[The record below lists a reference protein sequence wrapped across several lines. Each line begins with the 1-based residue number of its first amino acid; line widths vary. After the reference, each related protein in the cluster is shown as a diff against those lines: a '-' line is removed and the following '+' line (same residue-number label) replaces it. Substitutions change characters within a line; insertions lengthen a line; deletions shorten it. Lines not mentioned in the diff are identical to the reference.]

1 MLNYTPTYEVLC
13 SSNAT
18 WQHQGTEAVSGGLE
32 DPAGWLGK
40 AAGGRWASSNGQRAW
55 KWAGFICEM
64 FLDYF
69 FYLSV
74 PNPNFRWKTCINV
87 LTVLRLHL
95 CREDK
100 IVPPADPSPSI
111 QSKPRFWGCCRNIY
125 SLPWALFSPCTP
137 PSGSF

>member
-1 MLNYTPTYEVLC
+1 MKC
-13 SSNAT
+13 FA
-18 WQHQGTEAVSGGLE
+18 HQMQPGSIRAQRQFRVAWRTLLGGWE
-32 DPAGWLGK
+32 RQLG
-40 AAGGRWASSNGQRAW
+40 AGGPVAMAREHGNGLGSSVRCFW
-55 KWAGFICEM
+55 II
-64 FLDYF
+64 F
-69 FYLSV
+69 FNLSV

>member
-1 MLNYTPTYEVLC
+1 MLNYTPKYEVLC

-40 AAGGRWASSNGQRAW
+40 AAGDRWASSNGQRAW

-69 FYLSV
+69 FI
-74 PNPNFRWKTCINV
+74 FRFQTQTSGGKRV
-87 LTVLRLHL
+87 LMCLQ
-95 CREDK
+95 C
-100 IVPPADPSPSI
+100 
-111 QSKPRFWGCCRNIY
+111 
-125 SLPWALFSPCTP
+125 
-137 PSGSF
+137 